1 MEIVTGY
8 VEHIV
13 FRNEENG
20 YTVFQ
25 LESEAGEVTCVGT
38 LNFISEGERLEIKGD
53 YVNHNIYGSQLKI
66 SSYEMKEPED
76 LISIE
81 RYLGSGAIKGVGAA
95 LAGRIVR
102 KFKTDTFRIIEEEP
116 ERLAEVNGI
125 SERKAREIALQVDEK
140 KGMRKV
146 MIYLQNFGIST
157 ALAAKIYQKYGS
169 KVYEILETNPYK
181 LADDIEG
188 VGFKTADEIAAKIG
202 IHTDSDFRIQSG
214 IFYVLQQ
221 SMTEGHVYLPKKWR
235 SVRWREGLRRGA
247 TSIAFPL
254 DVGASHGFDLS
265 GFPNGAQRGPSR
277 SRFAK
282 SGRGRRRLWMQI
294 GKAHV

>member
-214 IFYVLQQ
+214 IFY
-221 SMTEGHVYLPKKWR
+221 
-235 SVRWREGLRRGA
+235 
-247 TSIAFPL
+247 F
-254 DVGASHGFDLS
+254 
-265 GFPNGAQRGPSR
+265 
-277 SRFAK
+277 
-282 SGRGRRRLWMQI
+282 I
-294 GKAHV
+294 GKFDIC

>member
-1 MEIVTGY
+1 
-8 VEHIV
+8 
-13 FRNEENG
+13 
-20 YTVFQ
+20 
-25 LESEAGEVTCVGT
+25 
-38 LNFISEGERLEIKGD
+38 
-53 YVNHNIYGSQLKI
+53 
-66 SSYEMKEPED
+66 MKEPED

-125 SERKAREIALQVDEK
+125 SERKAREIALQVDEEK
-140 KGMRKV
+140 RNAQSDDLFTELWNQ
-146 MIYLQNFGIST
+146 YST
-157 ALAAKIYQKYGS
+157 GSKIYQKYGS

-214 IFYVLQQ
+214 IFMCF
-221 SMTEGHVYLPKKWR
+221 SSP
-235 SVRWREGLRRGA
+235 
-247 TSIAFPL
+247 
-254 DVGASHGFDLS
+254 
-265 GFPNGAQRGPSR
+265 
-277 SRFAK
+277 
-282 SGRGRRRLWMQI
+282 
-294 GKAHV
+294 

>member
-1 MEIVTGY
+1 M
-8 VEHIV
+8 
-13 FRNEENG
+13 
-20 YTVFQ
+20 
-25 LESEAGEVTCVGT
+25 
-38 LNFISEGERLEIKGD
+38 
-53 YVNHNIYGSQLKI
+53 NHNIYGSQLKI

-81 RYLGSGAIKGVGAA
+81 RYLGSGAIKGVGAT

-214 IFYVLQQ
+214 IFMCF
-221 SMTEGHVYLPKKWR
+221 SSP
-235 SVRWREGLRRGA
+235 
-247 TSIAFPL
+247 
-254 DVGASHGFDLS
+254 
-265 GFPNGAQRGPSR
+265 
-277 SRFAK
+277 
-282 SGRGRRRLWMQI
+282 
-294 GKAHV
+294 

>member
-146 MIYLQNFGIST
+146 MIYLQNFWNQYSTGRQKSIRSMAVKCMRSWKPILTNLRMISKVLGLKLRMRLRQRLEYIQT
-157 ALAAKIYQKYGS
+157 LISGS
-169 KVYEILETNPYK
+169 K
-181 LADDIEG
+181 A
-188 VGFKTADEIAAKIG
+188 GFFMCF
-202 IHTDSDFRIQSG
+202 SS
-214 IFYVLQQ
+214 
-221 SMTEGHVYLPKKWR
+221 P
-235 SVRWREGLRRGA
+235 
-247 TSIAFPL
+247 
-254 DVGASHGFDLS
+254 
-265 GFPNGAQRGPSR
+265 
-277 SRFAK
+277 
-282 SGRGRRRLWMQI
+282 
-294 GKAHV
+294 